1 MAERWKYRRG
11 LRHDPAFMAA
21 FPMPP
26 QCPLCE
32 RSWAAE
38 QAMVPLSV
46 RAPWLT
52 PQVRSAVTD
61 SSDVTPVP
69 VPPAASLTPAA
80 PPQDPARP
88 CACGCGELV
97 VSGAMTGRP
106 RLYVSHAHRM
116 RAQRRR
122 SRAASPRP

>member
-1 MAERWKYRRG
+1 MVR
-11 LRHDPAFMAA
+11 
-21 FPMPP
+21 
-26 QCPLCE
+26 
-32 RSWAAE
+32 AAE
-38 QAMVPLSV
+38 QAMTPLSV

-52 PQVRSAVTD
+52 PHVRPAVTD
-61 SSDVTPVP
+61 SRDVMPAP
-69 VPPAASLTPAA
+69 VPPAASLIPAA

-97 VSGAMTGRP
+97 SSGATTGRP

-122 SRAASPRP
+122 ARAASPRP